1 MEKKIIKY
9 LTDEIDQAESEEILK
24 WLEKPGNA
32 KKFQAL
38 VKEDFEFN
46 YSLTAID
53 EEAALEQVKRK
64 LRENKK
70 TTFQMYWPY
79 AAVAASILVLIA
91 ISFVFF
97 DSKTDG
103 MEPTVVK
110 NNIRIGT
117 DKATLTLGNGM
128 QVALGNGATY
138 ISDNVASDGARIVY
152 RPQVGTGS
160 EMGFNYLTIPRGGK
174 YHLVLSDQSEV
185 WLNSETKI
193 KYPVNFIP
201 GTERKVE
208 LVYGEAYFKVSKSA
222 GNQSSAFKVL
232 NAGQEVEVL
241 GTIFNIEAYRNENEI
256 NTTLVEGT
264 IALAVQESREL
275 LSPKEQLRYFRD
287 SGSYAVQ
294 EVNVDKEI
302 AWINGEFSFDD
313 DSLEEVMR
321 VLSRWYDVEIK
332 IASDSK
338 TKQQRFK
345 GRLSRNQAIEKIL
358 TSLKKTNNVDYQIND
373 HQIFIN

>member
-9 LTDEIDQAESEEILK
+9 LTDEIDQAESEEILE
-24 WLEKPGNA
+24 WLQNPGNA

-38 VKEDFEFN
+38 VKEDFEYN
-46 YSLTAID
+46 YNFTAID
-53 EEAALEQVKRK
+53 DEAALEQVKRK

-70 TTFQMYWPY
+70 SIFQMYWPY
-79 AAVAASILVLIA
+79 AAVAASILMLVA
-91 ISFVFF
+91 IRFVFF
-97 DSKTDG
+97 GSQTDG
-103 MEPTVVK
+103 MDPTLVEHG
-110 NNIRIGT
+110 IRIGT
-117 DKATLTLGNGM
+117 DKAILTLGDGT
-128 QVALGNGATY
+128 QVPLGNGETY
-138 ISDNVASDGARIVY
+138 IADNVASDGVRIVY
-152 RPQVGTGS
+152 EPKVGTGS
-160 EMGFNYLTIPRGGK
+160 EIGFNYLTVPRGGK

-201 GTERKVE
+201 GTEREVE
-208 LVYGEAYFKVSKSA
+208 LIYGEAYFKVSKSA
-222 GNQSSAFKVL
+222 GNQSSVFKVL

-256 NTTLVEGT
+256 NTTLVEGA
-264 IALAVQESREL
+264 IALTVQESREL